1 MEVTFFQFSVR
12 LQKTM
17 GRQNY
22 MSIKTQASAHAL
34 NMPTANS
41 NSLIFF
47 KFFNVSV
54 NWSWNVVILRWI
66 DAAAEILRDGGRG
79 KGDTATLDT
88 LHSQNETQSNSTKA
102 ARGGIHWHR
111 VRNHSRGVFSHGMA
125 VWVCFRLSPSTLWSI
140 SPGLYNTLKPWGI
153 DTYLNFT
160 QARVLYFCCLN
171 GKCVGWCQMQPS
183 FSALKGIRWRF
194 QTEECS
200 WLPQTAAAWPQSLVW
215 SIRGDVCPK
224 LGWLV
229 SSTAT
234 QRKTMPW
241 RRWDF
246 LIQWTDVL
254 ICLIMSYEQFIINN
268 WTQTKSC
275 QQRKWHT
282 DLTKRSIRAQQLVE
296 DSEGDT
302 EHGGQC

>member
-1 MEVTFFQFSVR
+1 
-12 LQKTM
+12 
-17 GRQNY
+17 

-66 DAAAEILRDGGRG
+66 DAAAEILRDWSRG

-88 LHSQNETQSNSTKA
+88 LHSQNETQLNSTKA

-183 FSALKGIRWRF
+183 FSALKRDQMTLSNWRVFLASTDGSSLASVSGVKYSRW
-194 QTEECS
+194 C
-200 WLPQTAAAWPQSLVW
+200 LPQTGVVSFFHRYTKKDNAMEKVRFFDSVDRCFDLFNNELWAIYNKQLNPNQVLSTE
-215 SIRGDVCPK
+215 K
-224 LGWLV
+224 L
-229 SSTAT
+229 AY
-234 QRKTMPW
+234 RPHEK
-241 RRWDF
+241 
-246 LIQWTDVL
+246 I
-254 ICLIMSYEQFIINN
+254 
-268 WTQTKSC
+268 
-275 QQRKWHT
+275 H
-282 DLTKRSIRAQQLVE
+282 
-296 DSEGDT
+296 
-302 EHGGQC
+302 